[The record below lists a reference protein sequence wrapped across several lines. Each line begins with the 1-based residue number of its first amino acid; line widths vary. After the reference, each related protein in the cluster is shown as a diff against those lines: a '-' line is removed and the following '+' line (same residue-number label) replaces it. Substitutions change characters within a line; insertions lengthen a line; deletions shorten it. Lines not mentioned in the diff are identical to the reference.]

1 MLVSRASR
9 SLRACS
15 RSVSVDATPALSRRN
30 PAARCALLVG
40 AFGGVGAASYSS
52 SVADTLH
59 ATHEMRHYEKIFER
73 ADADRDDRLSKQEL
87 REYLRRRGF
96 TVRGKDFDAMWA
108 VVDAESD
115 DPDSLGRAEFIRFM
129 QHAQRNYLG
138 RVCDSMSNDP
148 AAIGS
153 AMYLGGSVLFA
164 ALPALSPI
172 LPLSSA
178 ALMRCGQTLYIAG
191 GFLFMSIQVE
201 KHAGKID
208 MELAL
213 RSDLE

>member
-1 MLVSRASR
+1 MLVARASR

-96 TVRGKDFDAMWA
+96 TVSGKDFDAMWA

-153 AMYLGGSVLFA
+153 AMYL
-164 ALPALSPI
+164 LSLI
-172 LPLSSA
+172 H
-178 ALMRCGQTLYIAG
+178 I
-191 GFLFMSIQVE
+191 
-201 KHAGKID
+201 
-208 MELAL
+208 
-213 RSDLE
+213 